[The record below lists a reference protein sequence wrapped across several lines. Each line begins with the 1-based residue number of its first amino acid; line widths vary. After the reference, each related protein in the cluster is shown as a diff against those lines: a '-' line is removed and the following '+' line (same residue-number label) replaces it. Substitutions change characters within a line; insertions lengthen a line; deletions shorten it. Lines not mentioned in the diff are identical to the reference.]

1 MEQGSIVSQA
11 ATNVW
16 WDFDACPPPRD
27 CDCLWVGAYMK
38 QALNGMGFSGLPT
51 IHAFGNEELLDKR
64 DLQALRSSAVRFV
77 YHTNGSGALNMKTGM
92 RRLSEQKFLPM
103 NHLIITKDFEYYLPE
118 VSALKLPGCSIL
130 LAYPDGDKAA
140 ESAAKNFSPIPTYV
154 WNFSELMRGGPP
166 DDCKLEVVPDLPE
179 DEVDFVIHMLKLT
192 CFNLD
197 FNLLCDAN
205 TSVWWDTDTCPV
217 PIQRDAAAI
226 PDSIATVLGYR
237 RDLTIFADTSSVAL
251 PTCACATRNIS
262 SNFCLPVWYSSK
274 EMMLVVR
281 EWAQRN
287 PPPAICFLIS
297 GDENY
302 GSVLD
307 ELRTKGYEI
316 LLAHSDG
323 AREGLLAS
331 KASCVWDWS
340 DLCHGESPYRGS
352 PSPLPTIYEYKYSLK
367 YPPIGDDS
375 DSETKG
381 EDLLETESERKRCRT
396 SDMLLCA

>member
-64 DLQALRSSAVRFV
+64 DLQALRSSAVSFV

-92 RRLSEQKFLPM
+92 RRLSEQRFLPM

-140 ESAAKNFSPIPTYV
+140 ESAAKNFSLIPTYV

-179 DEVDFVIHMLKLT
+179 DEVDFPCPEMPIASSF
-192 CFNLD
+192 CNLD
-197 FNLLCDAN
+197 FNLLSMQLLFQIALPLFLV
-205 TSVWWDTDTCPV
+205 TGEISPSL
-217 PIQRDAAAI
+217 QI
-226 PDSIATVLGYR
+226 PLESI
-237 RDLTIFADTSSVAL
+237 AL

-274 EMMLVVR
+274 EMMLVMR

-316 LLAHSDG
+316 LLAHPDG

-375 DSETKG
+375 DSETKKG
-381 EDLLETESERKRCRT
+381 EDLLEIESERKRCRT
-396 SDMLLCA
+396 SDTLCA